1 MLQWAPLVAPVPAE
15 EGAQLQDFNNPETAE
30 LGGECDI
37 VSLPEFSLLEPL
49 EYWRLQTTSYQL
61 CNNLDS

>member
-37 VSLPEFSLLEPL
+37 LSPYQTSAHWSL
-49 EYWRLQTTSYQL
+49 
-61 CNNLDS
+61 